1 MRERRTSRRESR
13 TLDAVP
19 FPRKFLNDGEDV
31 VLDLHPHWWFF
42 AKPAVTLVLLLV
54 GTGFAAGYNIDYLPL
69 ALLAAAAVNV
79 LWLGLRYLKWVT
91 TNFVLTTDRLIDRQ
105 GVLAKHVREIPLE
118 RINDLSVTQSFF
130 ERIIG
135 AGNVMVESAGE
146 RGQEP
151 FADLP
156 KPAAVQNAIYTEIER
171 CQTRSAERATGQRQL
186 SVPEQIEKL
195 DELRQRGVISQAEFD
210 AKKAQLL
217 DRM

>member
-1 MRERRTSRRESR
+1 M
-13 TLDAVP
+13 P
-19 FPRKFLNDGEDV
+19 FPRKFLNDGEDI
-31 VLDLHPHWWFF
+31 VLDLHPHWWYFV
-42 AKPAVTLVLLLV
+42 KPVTTLVLLLV
-54 GTGFAAGYNIDYLPL
+54 GVGFAYNIDYLPL
-69 ALLAAAAVNV
+69 VLLGLAAINLV
-79 LWLGLRYLKWVT
+79 WLGWRYLTWVT
-91 TNFVLTTDRLIDRQ
+91 DNFVLTTDRLIDRQ

-118 RINDLSVTQSFF
+118 RINDLSINQSFF

-135 AGNVMVESAGE
+135 AGDVMVESAGE

-151 FADLP
+151 FSDLP
-156 KPAAVQNAIYTEIER
+156 KPQSVQNAIYAEMER
-171 CQTRSAERATGQRQL
+171 SQTRSAQRASAPAQL

>member
-1 MRERRTSRRESR
+1 M
-13 TLDAVP
+13 P

-31 VLDLHPHWWFF
+31 VLDLHPHWWYFV
-42 AKPAVTLVLLLV
+42 KPVATLVLLLV
-54 GTGFAAGYNIDYLPL
+54 GVGFAYNIDYLPL
-69 ALLAAAAVNV
+69 VLLGLAAVNLV
-79 LWLGLRYLKWVT
+79 WLGWRYLTWVT
-91 TNFVLTTDRLIDRQ
+91 NNFVLTTDRLIDRQ

-118 RINDLSVTQSFF
+118 RINDLSITQSFF

-135 AGNVMVESAGE
+135 AGDVMVESAGE

-156 KPAAVQNAIYTEIER
+156 KPQHVQNAIYAEMER
-171 CQTRSAERATGQRQL
+171 SQTRSAQRASAPTQL

>member
-1 MRERRTSRRESR
+1 
-13 TLDAVP
+13 VP

-31 VLDLHPHWWFF
+31 VLDLHPHWWYF
-42 AKPAVTLVLLLV
+42 AKPVTTLVVLLV
-54 GTGFAAGYNIDYLPL
+54 AVAFARNIAYLPL
-69 ALLAAAAVNV
+69 ALLALAGVNV
-79 LWLGLRYLKWVT
+79 LWLGLRYLRWVT
-91 TNFVLTTDRLIDRQ
+91 NNFVLTTDRLIDRQ

-118 RINDLSVTQSFF
+118 RINDLSVSQSFF

-135 AGNVMVESAGE
+135 AGDVMVESAGE

-156 KPAAVQNAIYTEIER
+156 KPSAVQNAIYTEIER
-171 CQTRSAERATGQRQL
+171 CQTRSAERAQGQRQL
-186 SVPEQIEKL
+186 SVPEQIDKL

-210 AKKAQLL
+210 AKKTQLL

>member
-1 MRERRTSRRESR
+1 M
-13 TLDAVP
+13 P

-31 VLDLHPHWWFF
+31 VLDLHPHWWYFV
-42 AKPAVTLVLLLV
+42 KPVATLVLLLV
-54 GTGFAAGYNIDYLPL
+54 GVGFAYNIDYLPL
-69 ALLAAAAVNV
+69 VLLGLAALNL
-79 LWLGLRYLKWVT
+79 LWLGWRYLTWVT
-91 TNFVLTTDRLIDRQ
+91 NNFVLTTDRLIDRQ

-118 RINDLSVTQSFF
+118 RINDLSINQSFF

-135 AGNVMVESAGE
+135 AGDVMVESAGE

-156 KPAAVQNAIYTEIER
+156 KPQHVQNAIYAEMER
-171 CQTRSAERATGQRQL
+171 SQTRSAQRASGPAQL

>member
-1 MRERRTSRRESR
+1 
-13 TLDAVP
+13 VP
-19 FPRKFLNDGEDV
+19 CPRKFLNDGEDI
-31 VLDLHPHWWFF
+31 VLDLHPHWWYFV
-42 AKPAVTLVLLLV
+42 KPIATLVLLLV
-54 GTGFAAGYNIDYLPL
+54 GVGFAYNIDYLPL
-69 ALLAAAAVNV
+69 VLLGLALINL
-79 LWLGLRYLKWVT
+79 LWLGWRYLTWVT
-91 TNFVLTTDRLIDRQ
+91 NNFVLTTDRLIDRQ

-118 RINDLSVTQSFF
+118 RINDLSINQSFF

-135 AGNVMVESAGE
+135 AGDVMVESAGE

-151 FADLP
+151 FSDLP
-156 KPAAVQNAIYTEIER
+156 KPQSVQNAIYAEMER
-171 CQTRSAERATGQRQL
+171 SQTRSAQRAAAPAQL

>member
-1 MRERRTSRRESR
+1 M
-13 TLDAVP
+13 P
-19 FPRKFLNDGEDV
+19 FPRKLLNDGEDV
-31 VLDLHPHWWFF
+31 VLDLHPHWWYF
-42 AKPAVTLVLLLV
+42 AKPVATLVLLLV
-54 GTGFAAGYNIDYLPL
+54 GVAFARNIDTCRWRCSRWP
-69 ALLAAAAVNV
+69 VSTV
-79 LWLGLRYLKWVT
+79 LWLGLRYLKWAT

-118 RINDLSVTQSFF
+118 RINDLSVNQSFF

-135 AGNVMVESAGE
+135 AGDVMIESAGE
-146 RGQEP
+146 RGQET
-151 FADLP
+151 FSDLP
-156 KPAAVQNAIYTEIER
+156 KPHAVQNAIYTEIER
-171 CQTRSAERATGQRQL
+171 AQARGADRMAGRREL

>member
-1 MRERRTSRRESR
+1 M
-13 TLDAVP
+13 P

-31 VLDLHPHWWFF
+31 VLDLHPHWWYFV
-42 AKPAVTLVLLLV
+42 KPVATLVLLLV
-54 GTGFAAGYNIDYLPL
+54 GVGFAYNIDYLPL
-69 ALLAAAAVNV
+69 VLLGLAALNL
-79 LWLGLRYLKWVT
+79 LWLGWRYLTWVT
-91 TNFVLTTDRLIDRQ
+91 NNFVLTTDRLIDRQ

-118 RINDLSVTQSFF
+118 RINDLSITQSFF

-135 AGNVMVESAGE
+135 AGDVMVESAGE

-156 KPAAVQNAIYTEIER
+156 KPQHVQNAIYAEMER
-171 CQTRSAERATGQRQL
+171 SQTRSAQRASAPTQL

>member
-1 MRERRTSRRESR
+1 M
-13 TLDAVP
+13 P

-42 AKPAVTLVLLLV
+42 VKPTATFVLLLV
-54 GTGFAAGYNIDYLPL
+54 GAGFAASTDVHYLYLVPLGL
-69 ALLAAAAVNV
+69 ALLN
-79 LWLGLRYLKWVT
+79 LIWLGWRYLTWVT
-91 TNFVLTTDRLIDRQ
+91 NNFVLTTDRLIDRK

-118 RINDLSVTQSFF
+118 RINDLSINQSFF
-130 ERIIG
+130 ERLIG
-135 AGNVMVESAGE
+135 AGDVMVESAGE

-156 KPAAVQNAIYTEIER
+156 KPQSVQNAIYAEMER
-171 CQTRSAERATGQRQL
+171 SQTRSSQRAAAPAQL

>member
-1 MRERRTSRRESR
+1 
-13 TLDAVP
+13 VP
-19 FPRKFLNDGEDV
+19 FPRKFLNEGEDI
-31 VLDLHPHWWFF
+31 VLDLHPHWWYFV
-42 AKPAVTLVLLLV
+42 KPVSTLVLLLV
-54 GTGFAAGYNIDYLPL
+54 GVGFAYNIDYLPL
-69 ALLAAAAVNV
+69 VLLGLAAINLV
-79 LWLGLRYLKWVT
+79 WLGWRYLTWVT
-91 TNFVLTTDRLIDRQ
+91 NNFVLTTDRLIDRK

-118 RINDLSVTQSFF
+118 RINDLSINQSFF

-135 AGNVMVESAGE
+135 AGDVMVESAGE

-151 FADLP
+151 FSDLP
-156 KPAAVQNAIYTEIER
+156 KPQSVQNAIYAEMER
-171 CQTRSAERATGQRQL
+171 SQTRSAQRASAPAQL

>member
-1 MRERRTSRRESR
+1 MNSYDES
-13 TLDAVP
+13 VP

-31 VLDLHPHWWFF
+31 VLDLHPHWWYFV
-42 AKPAVTLVLLLV
+42 KPTSTVVLLLV
-54 GTGFAAGYNIDYLPL
+54 GVGLAYNIDYLPL
-69 ALLAAAAVNV
+69 VLLGLAAINLV
-79 LWLGLRYLKWVT
+79 WLGWRYLTWVT
-91 TNFVLTTDRLIDRQ
+91 NNFVLTTDRLIDRK
-105 GVLAKHVREIPLE
+105 GVLAKRVREIPLE
-118 RINDLSVTQSFF
+118 RINDLSINQSFF

-135 AGNVMVESAGE
+135 AGDVMVESAGE

-156 KPAAVQNAIYTEIER
+156 KPQSVQNAIYAEMER
-171 CQTRSAERATGQRQL
+171 SQTRSAQRAAAPAQL

>member
-1 MRERRTSRRESR
+1 M
-13 TLDAVP
+13 P
-19 FPRKFLNDGEDV
+19 FPRKFLNDGEDI
-31 VLDLHPHWWFF
+31 VLDLHPHWWYFV
-42 AKPAVTLVLLLV
+42 KPVSTLVLLLV
-54 GTGFAAGYNIDYLPL
+54 GVGFAYNIDYLPL
-69 ALLAAAAVNV
+69 VLLGLAALNL
-79 LWLGLRYLKWVT
+79 LWLGWRYLTWVT
-91 TNFVLTTDRLIDRQ
+91 NNFVLTTDRLIDRQ

-118 RINDLSVTQSFF
+118 RINDLSINQSFF

-135 AGNVMVESAGE
+135 AGDVMVESAGE

-156 KPAAVQNAIYTEIER
+156 KPQHVQNAIYAEMER
-171 CQTRSAERATGQRQL
+171 SQTRSAQRASGPAQL

>member
-1 MRERRTSRRESR
+1 
-13 TLDAVP
+13 VP
-19 FPRKFLNDGEDV
+19 FPRKFLNDGEDI
-31 VLDLHPHWWFF
+31 VLDLHPHWWYFV
-42 AKPAVTLVLLLV
+42 KPVSTLVLLLV
-54 GTGFAAGYNIDYLPL
+54 GVGFAYNIDYLPL
-69 ALLAAAAVNV
+69 VLLGLAAINLV
-79 LWLGLRYLKWVT
+79 WLGWRYLTWVT
-91 TNFVLTTDRLIDRQ
+91 NNFVLTTDRLIDRQ

-118 RINDLSVTQSFF
+118 RINDLSINQSFF

-135 AGNVMVESAGE
+135 AGDVMVESAGE

-156 KPAAVQNAIYTEIER
+156 KPQSVQNAIYAEMER
-171 CQTRSAERATGQRQL
+171 SQTRSAQRATTPAQL

>member
-1 MRERRTSRRESR
+1 
-13 TLDAVP
+13 VP

-31 VLDLHPHWWFF
+31 VLDLHPHWWYFV
-42 AKPAVTLVLLLV
+42 KPVATLVVLLV
-54 GTGFAAGYNIDYLPL
+54 GAIFARNIDYLPL
-69 ALLAAAAVNV
+69 VLLGLAAVNV
-79 LWLGLRYLKWVT
+79 GWLGLRYLKWASS
-91 TNFVLTTDRLIDRQ
+91 NFVLTTDRLIDRQ
-105 GVLAKHVREIPLE
+105 GILRKHVREIPLE
-118 RINDLSVTQSFF
+118 RINDLSITQSFF
-130 ERIIG
+130 ERLIG
-135 AGNVMVESAGE
+135 AGDVMIESAGE

-156 KPAAVQNAIYTEIER
+156 KPQAVQNAIYTEIER

-210 AKKAQLL
+210 AKKTQLL

>member
-1 MRERRTSRRESR
+1 M
-13 TLDAVP
+13 P
-19 FPRKFLNDGEDV
+19 FPRKFLNDGEDI
-31 VLDLHPHWWFF
+31 VLDLHPHWWYFV
-42 AKPAVTLVLLLV
+42 KPTATLVLLLV
-54 GTGFAAGYNIDYLPL
+54 GVGFAYNIDYLPL
-69 ALLAAAAVNV
+69 VLLGLALINL
-79 LWLGLRYLKWVT
+79 LWLGWRYLTWVT
-91 TNFVLTTDRLIDRQ
+91 NNFVLTTDRLIDRQ

-118 RINDLSVTQSFF
+118 RINDLSINQSFF

-135 AGNVMVESAGE
+135 AGDVMVESAGE

-156 KPAAVQNAIYTEIER
+156 KPQSVQNAIYAEMER
-171 CQTRSAERATGQRQL
+171 SQTRSAQRASAPAQL

>member
-1 MRERRTSRRESR
+1 
-13 TLDAVP
+13 VP
-19 FPRKFLNDGEDV
+19 FPRKFLNDGEDI
-31 VLDLHPHWWFF
+31 VLDLHPHWWYFV
-42 AKPAVTLVLLLV
+42 KPTATLVLLLV
-54 GTGFAAGYNIDYLPL
+54 GVGFAYNIDYLPL
-69 ALLAAAAVNV
+69 VLLGLALINL
-79 LWLGLRYLKWVT
+79 LWLGWRYLTWVT
-91 TNFVLTTDRLIDRQ
+91 NNFVLTTDRLIDRQ

-118 RINDLSVTQSFF
+118 RINDLSINQSFF

-135 AGNVMVESAGE
+135 AGDVMVESAGE

-156 KPAAVQNAIYTEIER
+156 KPQSVQNAIYAEMER
-171 CQTRSAERATGQRQL
+171 SQTRSAQRASAPAQL